1 MTQLGKAHF
10 ELEAM
15 AEKLEKEGICTVREF
30 GEWKG
35 DMGFSVH
42 WSFSRGEDFVKASAF
57 AHAVEKWADIIEGDN
72 TDVVV
77 MYSAEDI
84 NKDRRYI
91 IKIYP
96 VWL

>member
-15 AEKLEKEGICTVREF
+15 VEELEKVGICTVCEF
-30 GEWKG
+30 GEWIG
-35 DMGFSVH
+35 EMGFSVH
-42 WSFSRGEDFVKASAF
+42 WSLSRGEDFVKASAF
-57 AHAVEKWADIIEGDN
+57 AHAVEKWADTIEGNN
-72 TDVVV
+72 TDAVVI
-77 MYSAEDI
+77 YSAEDI